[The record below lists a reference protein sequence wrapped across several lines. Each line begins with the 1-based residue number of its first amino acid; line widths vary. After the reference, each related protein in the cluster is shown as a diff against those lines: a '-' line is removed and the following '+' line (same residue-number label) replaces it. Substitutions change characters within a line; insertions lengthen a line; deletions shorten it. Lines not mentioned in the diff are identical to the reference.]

1 MAIEGYSRLP
11 VSLECISNDKAPTVL
26 ACFLEGFHIYGLP
39 SRIRP
44 DKGGENVLVAD
55 HTIKKRSPGR
65 VSMITGPTVHNQR
78 IELLWRYV
86 FDSVIGFY
94 YKLFS

>member
-1 MAIEGYSRLP
+1 MP

-26 ACFLEGFHIYGLP
+26 ACFLEGFLIYGLP